1 MRLIPALGL
10 MTCVACGGGGE
21 GPTATSGPPPP
32 VSTPTPSGWP
42 VGTTVQLVNGET
54 GEAVQGTLIVAGVSI
69 PAGSPLTSAATEGAT
84 VDVVVPGF
92 LARQTLVRKGET
104 SLVLWPDSAGLP
116 GDYTRSL
123 VYATVDSTGA
133 PTLSPLR
140 RLPTRVRTVAIV
152 LSAALQGDPDAIA
165 VHRAAIDGI
174 NAATAPLGLT
184 YQLGGTADFSVP
196 STLDP
201 SASGCVDNRLTRAYA
216 SLWLT
221 NANEISR
228 AEITY
233 CGGAIADTLGTISHE
248 LGHTLG
254 LRHSYD
260 RNDMMYPYSVSLAST
275 TPTMREARTFA
286 LMRARRPGTEWPDN
300 DRTATA
306 AARVRVET
314 IVD

>member
-1 MRLIPALGL
+1 MRLTTALGL
-10 MTCVACGGGGE
+10 MTFVACGGGGGE
-21 GPTATSGPPPP
+21 GPTTTSVPAP
-32 VSTPTPSGWP
+32 VSTPAPSGWP

-54 GEAVQGTLIVAGVSI
+54 GEPVQGTLLVAGASI
-69 PAGSPLTSAATEGAT
+69 AAGSPLTSAATEGAT
-84 VDVVVPGF
+84 VDVAVSGF
-92 LARQTLVRKGET
+92 LPRQTLVRKGET

-123 VYATVDSTGA
+123 VYATVDSAGA

-201 SASGCVDNRLTRAYA
+201 SASGCVDDRLTRAYA

-275 TPTMREARTFA
+275 TPTMREARTFG

-300 DRTATA
+300 DRAATA
-306 AARVRVET
+306 SARVRVET
-314 IVD
+314 ILD